1 MRRARTAVTQPLVDA
16 ADVGLEHLPDVR
28 ADKVQLRLGRTPEP
42 KAPAHAVDGD
52 GVAPDELRQRPGSH
66 PQQQLELEG
75 TVLGVAEAQA
85 EPRVARGFGIDVR
98 DAPAIAAD
106 RDGSPDAAHLDAGA
120 HARQSP
126 AQEQAKDDAR
136 PLDPGHVPQRTYTRP
151 VSRTIELAAGLM
163 LLLIGLLVLS
173 AGWIG
178 SWVGSMG
185 VEGRWLAYWPLA
197 LIVLSLFFIG
207 PALIG
212 RTQHRRL
219 RAGMAIPGALL
230 LGAGAALLFSSLNDR
245 WNAWSYLWTVIP
257 FSFGIGMY
265 AAGWIADAP
274 AFKWIGSGVAAGS
287 VIAYLALS
295 TAFGG
300 EAFRLVARE

>member
-1 MRRARTAVTQPLVDA
+1 M
-16 ADVGLEHLPDVR
+16 
-28 ADKVQLRLGRTPEP
+28 
-42 KAPAHAVDGD
+42 
-52 GVAPDELRQRPGSH
+52 
-66 PQQQLELEG
+66 
-75 TVLGVAEAQA
+75 
-85 EPRVARGFGIDVR
+85 
-98 DAPAIAAD
+98 
-106 RDGSPDAAHLDAGA
+106 
-120 HARQSP
+120 
-126 AQEQAKDDAR
+126 
-136 PLDPGHVPQRTYTRP
+136 
-151 VSRTIELAAGLM
+151 SRTIELAAGLM

-245 WNAWSYLWTVIP
+245 WSAWSYLWTVIP

-300 EAFRLVARE
+300 EAFRLVGALGIIALGLALTVGGLADRLSRKSPA